1 MKKLILF
8 TAFAVLAT
16 TPATVEAKDKR
27 KHYDRDR
34 YEYRDDDDDRRHWG
48 RERER
53 TRTIY
58 VIERD
63 RPVKRV
69 VYVDPNGRYYHR
81 SGARRVYVRDRYFES
96 YPSRYYTSSGQRRI
110 NITLPW

>member
-8 TAFAVLAT
+8 TAFAILAT
-16 TPATVEAKDKR
+16 TTASLQAKDKR
-27 KHYDRDR
+27 KHFHRDR
-34 YEYRDDDDDRRHWG
+34 VEDRDDDDRRHW
-48 RERER
+48 RHDRER

-81 SGARRVYVRDRYFES
+81 SGARRIYVRDRYFES

-110 NITLPW
+110 NITWPW

>member
-8 TAFAVLAT
+8 TAFAILAT
-16 TPATVEAKDKR
+16 TTVTVHAKDKR
-27 KHYDRDR
+27 KDFDRDR
-34 YEYRDDDDDRRHWG
+34 VEYRDQNKGRHRG
-48 RERER
+48 SDRERS
-53 TRTIY
+53 RTIY

-63 RPVKRV
+63 RPVQRV
-69 VYVDPNGRYYHR
+69 VYIDSDGRYYQR
-81 SGARRVYVRDRYFES
+81 SGARRIYVRDRYFES